1 MRWSIY
7 LITDPELSC
16 GRTHSDV
23 VTQAACAGVDVVEL
37 RDDTLPPSR
46 LVEIGRII
54 RDITRDT
61 DVTLIVGDRTDV
73 ALDIDADGVRVDVGH
88 VAVARRTVG
97 PDRLVGCA
105 VASTDQARWAQA
117 DGASYV
123 LVGPIFAPTDG
134 RSQSATTG
142 AQAVADV
149 KRAVSIPVLAF
160 GGIDSNNV
168 ADVIRSGADG
178 VAVTSAIAGSP
189 DIPAAVRGLHA
200 AIQRARSTDS
210 A

>member
-23 VTQAACAGVDVVEL
+23 VTQAACAGVEVVEL
-37 RDDTLPPSR
+37 RDETLPPSR

-54 RDITRDT
+54 RDISRDVG
-61 DVTLIVGDRTDV
+61 VTLIVGDRTDV
-73 ALDIDADGVRVDVGH
+73 ALDVDADGVRVNADD

-97 PDRLVGCA
+97 PNRLVGCA
-105 VASTDQARWAQA
+105 VASADQARQAQA

-134 RSQSATTG
+134 HSQNAPTG
-142 AQAVADV
+142 AQAVAIV
-149 KRAVSIPVLAF
+149 KRAVAIPVLAF
-160 GGIDSNNV
+160 GGINADNV
-168 ADVIRSGADG
+168 ADVIRNGADG

-189 DIPAAVRGLHA
+189 DIPGAVRGLHA
-200 AIQRARSTDS
+200 AIQSARNT
-210 A
+210 